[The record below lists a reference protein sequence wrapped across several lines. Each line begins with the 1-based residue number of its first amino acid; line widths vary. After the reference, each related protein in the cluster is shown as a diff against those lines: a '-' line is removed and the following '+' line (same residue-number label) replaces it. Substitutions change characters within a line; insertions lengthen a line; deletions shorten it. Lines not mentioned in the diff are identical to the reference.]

1 MNIHTSIAIEEM
13 AVTMKQLTKELRGI
27 REELWSSNYR
37 QTQKGRAYDDAKLL
51 GMRVARKEWDD
62 PKPE

>member
-13 AVTMKQLTKELRGI
+13 AVTMKQLVKELRGI
-27 REELWSSNYR
+27 REELWYANNTLDENMSVSEWVELCAN
-37 QTQKGRAYDDAKLL
+37 
-51 GMRVARKEWDD
+51 RVKEWDD